1 MPRPANYDKILEF
14 FCPRR
19 PDFPAVPCR
28 FFRVIYSKTADFTE
42 VFDAK
47 HLKKAAYMK

>member
-1 MPRPANYDKILEF
+1 MTNFLHF
-14 FCPRR
+14 FVRAAR
-19 PDFPAVPCR
+19 IFPAAPCR
-28 FFRVIYSKTADFTE
+28 FFRVLYSKTADFTE